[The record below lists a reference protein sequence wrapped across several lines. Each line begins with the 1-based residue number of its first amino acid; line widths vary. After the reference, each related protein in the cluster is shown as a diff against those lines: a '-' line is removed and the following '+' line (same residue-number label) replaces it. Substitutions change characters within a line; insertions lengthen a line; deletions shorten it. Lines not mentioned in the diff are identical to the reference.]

1 MKESKSLVH
10 AIKSAQCLHT
20 QNWPS
25 SSMQEMSKCKSCLLE
40 RYAYPQSHFT
50 SILWNIEIA
59 KRWTKTIS
67 QFSIM
72 HGRGMLWLHSSICFL
87 APQDS
92 PLANGSMCFRSI
104 FDITLGKVEVNRS
117 FFWVT
122 HRMICHHSAQKT
134 HIFVILKRDTQHPS
148 LVDAMSCTFYIRPK
162 ALD

>member
-1 MKESKSLVH
+1 MQFLTSNGKLGFFCLWPPVFWARNMLPNKMKESKSLVH

-25 SSMQEMSKCKSCLLE
+25 SSMEEMSKCKSCLLE

-104 FDITLGKVEVNRS
+104 FDMTLAK
-117 FFWVT
+117 
-122 HRMICHHSAQKT
+122 
-134 HIFVILKRDTQHPS
+134 
-148 LVDAMSCTFYIRPK
+148 
-162 ALD
+162 